1 MKPAMKPCYNCDQE
15 LSVYSDACEPCGAL
29 HDPKPRPRRVRA
41 KTKPAFNIAAQ
52 TSASTPSK
60 NPKLFAWSSET
71 TTEPYSVEAAL
82 ASRWSRLW
90 AHFTDVVCATVV
102 QGTLFVVGF
111 GAGTVLGLE
120 YGIPVGLFMASM
132 GMLVLVLYNMF
143 LMATSG
149 QTLGKRTMRIRVV
162 PLDSPTRPIGFLRG
176 VVLRGFTVPFFAA
189 TILLMAPSAWM
200 SLSALLLLLVN
211 MLMIFRLDRR
221 CLHDILAQSA
231 VVGPEFLVDYSR
243 S

>member
-1 MKPAMKPCYNCDQE
+1 
-15 LSVYSDACEPCGAL
+15 
-29 HDPKPRPRRVRA
+29 
-41 KTKPAFNIAAQ
+41 
-52 TSASTPSK
+52 
-60 NPKLFAWSSET
+60 
-71 TTEPYSVEAAL
+71 
-82 ASRWSRLW
+82 
-90 AHFTDVVCATVV
+90 
-102 QGTLFVVGF
+102 
-111 GAGTVLGLE
+111 
-120 YGIPVGLFMASM
+120 M